1 MTRTDFA
8 RHREPLT
15 VIFSARTDTGRV
27 RATNEDNY
35 LIDRKLRLYVV
46 CDGLGGHASGE
57 VASATAVNVVRDSLV
72 RRRAILEAF
81 EYDTGAVDESTLL
94 QLLREVVAQANAAI
108 HDRARHVPAQR
119 GMGTTLSLLLIA
131 RDKVFTAHVG
141 DSRIYRLRAGALWQM
156 SEDHSL
162 LNEMRRGLSM
172 SPTLLAQLDGRTRN
186 QITRAVGV
194 HESVDVD
201 VEVSDALPGDRYLL
215 ASDGLHGLLSE
226 AAIAGVIVENDISLV
241 ADRLVDAANA
251 AGGKDNITAIAIAL
265 EEAPLSKAPNR
276 IWPEFDALR
285 ATPLFRTLSDDD
297 LTLFLEVSQ
306 ALTLEGGDLLV
317 TEDRTGP
324 VPGLFIVTEG
334 EVVITRQGEVM
345 AHLRPGDTFGEE
357 SLFIE
362 RTSTVSLV
370 AADAGAS
377 VLLIERPHFEAL
389 ALARPNNAL
398 AFALAVSRSL
408 ARKVDASAREAGSRV
423 VYRPA
428 GHPTRPV
435 PRPASN
441 PRLLVD
447 TEPEPSHLQ
456 RGRALRAT
464 QPVEPYDPNRPYDP
478 KRPYEPNQ
486 PYVPNRVS
494 VPGQANQAAHQA
506 QASASSPSTVLRR
519 PRTSD
524 RRVYPAQTQ
533 PAPAVSEPREYT
545 LAALAGAPITRS
557 IRGPRSAELH
567 RHLAFGSE
575 PPANEPPPLPSEVAR
590 AASRTEEPDA

>member
-27 RATNEDNY
+27 RASNEDNF
-35 LIDRKLRLYVV
+35 LIDRKLRLYIV

-57 VASATAVNVVRDSLV
+57 VASATAVNVARDELV

-81 EYDTGAVDESTLL
+81 EYDTGAVDEATLL

-108 HDRARHVPAQR
+108 HDRAKHVPSQR

-141 DSRIYRLRAGALWQM
+141 DSRIYRMRGGALWQM

-162 LNEMRRGLSM
+162 VNEMQRGFAM
-172 SPTLLAQLDGRTRN
+172 NPTLLAQLDGRARN

-201 VEVSDALPGDRYLL
+201 VEVSDAVAGDRFLL

-226 AAIAGVIVENDISLV
+226 EAIASIITENDISLV

-251 AGGKDNITAIAIAL
+251 AGGKDNITAIALAI
-265 EEAPLSKAPNR
+265 EAAPRSQAPNR
-276 IWPEFDALR
+276 IWPEFDSLR
-285 ATPLFRTLSDDD
+285 ATPLFRALTDED
-297 LTLFLEVSQ
+297 LTLFLEVAQ
-306 ALTLEGGDLLV
+306 AVTLEGGDLLL
-317 TEDRTGP
+317 TEERSGP
-324 VPGLFIVTEG
+324 VPGLFVVTEG
-334 EVVITRQGEVM
+334 EVIVSRQGEVM
-345 AHLRPGDTFGEE
+345 ALLRPGDTFGEE

-377 VLLIERPHFEAL
+377 VLIIERAHFDAL
-389 ALARPNNAL
+389 VLARPNNAL
-398 AFALAVSRSL
+398 AFTLAVSRSL

-428 GHPTRPV
+428 GHSTRPV

-447 TEPEPSHLQ
+447 TEPEPGHSQ
-456 RGRALRAT
+456 RERALRAT
-464 QPVEPYDPNRPYDP
+464 QPID
-478 KRPYEPNQ
+478 
-486 PYVPNRVS
+486 
-494 VPGQANQAAHQA
+494 VPGTNAMNPPPLLSSRNPPQP
-506 QASASSPSTVLRR
+506 SASSPSTVLRR
-519 PRTSD
+519 PRTTD
-524 RRVYPAQTQ
+524 RRVYPSQTQ
-533 PAPAVSEPREYT
+533 PAPNIPEAAEYT
-545 LAALAGAPITRS
+545 LSAVAGSPHTRS
-557 IRGPRSAELH
+557 LRGPRSAEFP
-567 RHLAFGSE
+567 RHFVRPDE
-575 PPANEPPPLPSEVAR
+575 PTLPEPPPLPSE
-590 AASRTEEPDA
+590 AAPATTHTEEPDA